1 MVDVHRGKVASLRG
15 YAAPLAWRCYR
26 TAIGVGVEVI
36 VHLLFHF
43 LIAYIMAKGN
53 MFLSQARG
61 KVGSVV
67 FAVVKGQQTSRVHNP
82 KPANPKTYGQQ
93 AQRSLLA
100 NMTKFYKHGTSQFYK
115 FAFEDKTVRESDF
128 NAFARNNMQRGVY
141 MHRMFYESQYV
152 PALGRYKIASGSL
165 VSNIRTIFNGDLC
178 VFDFG
183 ANSISGTAAT
193 VTVGQVSTAILVNNP
208 GLAPGD
214 ILTFVLADSSMEANQ
229 TYADYVPT
237 WQIYQFVIDANDTRT
252 IASVGL
258 DFQSLQISGTTGQR
272 GVLTVSIKG
281 VDRASFGA
289 CIASRN
295 TTGGLLVSN
304 SDIVLSAVGSVLTDW
319 LRGDYAKREA
329 AISWGGNPEAILQG
343 GLLESLPN
351 ITTVKV
357 GNQIAQSAYA
367 YSQMLVESGAASRT
381 IVVSGS
387 ALRTTAAGGDWRV
400 KIYRATLDYEDA
412 GLVYTETEGEVALT
426 ATGTASSISIVLP
439 DDASIIANT
448 SQGYYLLTYNGVPF
462 SYGTFVQ
469 SI

>member
-1 MVDVHRGKVASLRG
+1 
-15 YAAPLAWRCYR
+15 
-26 TAIGVGVEVI
+26 
-36 VHLLFHF
+36 
-43 LIAYIMAKGN
+43 

-100 NMTKFYKHGTSQFYK
+100 NMTKFYKRGTSQFYK

-165 VSNIRTIFNGDLC
+165 VSSIRTIFNGDLC

-183 ANSISGTAAT
+183 ANSITGTAAT

-258 DFQSLQISGTTGQR
+258 NFQSFMVAGGSSR
-272 GVLTVSIKG
+272 GFLTVSING

-295 TTGGLLVSN
+295 TIGGLLVSN
-304 SDIVLSAVGSVLTDW
+304 TDITLSAVGSVLTDW

-367 YSQMLVESGAASRT
+367 YSQMLVERDAATRT

-387 ALRTTAAGGDWRV
+387 ALLTTAAGGDWRV
-400 KIYRATLDYEDA
+400 KIYRASLEYDDP
-412 GLVYTETEGEVALT
+412 GQVYTETEGEVALT

-439 DDASIIANT
+439 TSDIIGET
-448 SQGYYLLTYNGVPF
+448 TQGYYLLTYNGIPY
-462 SYGTFVQ
+462 SYGTFIQDVE
-469 SI
+469 

>member
-1 MVDVHRGKVASLRG
+1 
-15 YAAPLAWRCYR
+15 
-26 TAIGVGVEVI
+26 
-36 VHLLFHF
+36 
-43 LIAYIMAKGN
+43 MAKGN

-67 FAVVKGQQTSRVHNP
+67 FAVVKGQQTARVHNP
-82 KPANPKTYGQQ
+82 KPANPQTYGQQ

-100 NMTKFYKHGTSQFYK
+100 NMTKFYKRGTSQFYK

-165 VSNIRTIFNGDLC
+165 VSSIRTIFNGDLC

-183 ANSISGTAAT
+183 ANSIAGTAAT

-214 ILTFVLADSSMEANQ
+214 ILTFVLADSSMEADQ

-237 WQIYQFVIDANDTRT
+237 WQIHQFVIDANDTRT

-258 DFQSLQISGTTGQR
+258 DFKSLQIIGTGNSR
-272 GVLTVSIKG
+272 GVLTVSING

-304 SDIVLSAVGSVLTDW
+304 TDITLSAVGSVLTDW

-351 ITTVKV
+351 ISTVKI
-357 GNQIAQSAYA
+357 GNSVTQTAYA
-367 YSQMLVESGAASRT
+367 YGQMIVERDAATRA

-400 KIYRATLDYEDA
+400 KIYRASIDYEETET
-412 GLVYTETEGEVALT
+412 VYTHTEDEVVLT
-426 ATGTASSISIVLP
+426 ATGTATSISIALP
-439 DDASIIANT
+439 TAPDIIADT
-448 SQGYYLLTYNGVPF
+448 TQGYYLLTYNGIPY

-469 SI
+469 GI

>member
-1 MVDVHRGKVASLRG
+1 
-15 YAAPLAWRCYR
+15 
-26 TAIGVGVEVI
+26 
-36 VHLLFHF
+36 
-43 LIAYIMAKGN
+43 MAKGN

-67 FAVVKGQQTSRVHNP
+67 FAVVKGQQISRVHNP
-82 KPANPKTYGQQ
+82 KPANPQTYGQQ

-100 NMTKFYKHGTSQFYK
+100 NMTKFYKRGTSQFYK

-128 NAFARNNMQRGVY
+128 NAFARNNMQRGVF

-165 VSNIRTIFNGDLC
+165 VSGIRTIFNGDLC
-178 VFDFG
+178 LFDFG
-183 ANSISGTAAT
+183 ANSITGDAAT

-237 WQIYQFVIDANDTRT
+237 WQIHQFVLDSNDPRT

-258 DFQSLQISGTTGQR
+258 NFQSFMVPGSSRR
-272 GVLTVSIKG
+272 GFLTVSING

-304 SDIVLSAVGSVLTDW
+304 TDITLSAVGSVLTDW

-343 GLLESLPN
+343 SLLESLPN

-367 YSQMLVESGAASRT
+367 YSQMLVERDAATRT

-400 KIYRATLDYEDA
+400 KIYRASLEYDDP
-412 GLVYTETEGEVALT
+412 GQVYIETEGEVALT

-439 DDASIIANT
+439 TTDIIGET
-448 SQGYYLLTYNGVPF
+448 TQGYYLLTYNGIPY
-462 SYGTFVQ
+462 SYGTFIQNVN
-469 SI
+469 

>member
-1 MVDVHRGKVASLRG
+1 M
-15 YAAPLAWRCYR
+15 
-26 TAIGVGVEVI
+26 
-36 VHLLFHF
+36 
-43 LIAYIMAKGN
+43 
-53 MFLSQARG
+53 
-61 KVGSVV
+61 
-67 FAVVKGQQTSRVHNP
+67 
-82 KPANPKTYGQQ
+82 
-93 AQRSLLA
+93 
-100 NMTKFYKHGTSQFYK
+100 
-115 FAFEDKTVRESDF
+115 
-128 NAFARNNMQRGVY
+128 
-141 MHRMFYESQYV
+141 
-152 PALGRYKIASGSL
+152 
-165 VSNIRTIFNGDLC
+165 
-178 VFDFG
+178 
-183 ANSISGTAAT
+183 
-193 VTVGQVSTAILVNNP
+193 
-208 GLAPGD
+208 
-214 ILTFVLADSSMEANQ
+214 
-229 TYADYVPT
+229 
-237 WQIYQFVIDANDTRT
+237 
-252 IASVGL
+252 
-258 DFQSLQISGTTGQR
+258 
-272 GVLTVSIKG
+272 
-281 VDRASFGA
+281 
-289 CIASRN
+289 
-295 TTGGLLVSN
+295 SN